1 MKLPDLLAQLLL
13 NRGDALSPTQVLPP
27 PEETLPYAPGQRLPA
42 QVLAPVA
49 PDRFLVAVGARRYEM
64 PLPGGL
70 RAGDKLELVYL
81 GSGQGGPRFLLAKPA
96 ASGHEAVALSGDGK
110 FISALRQATQP
121 PAADAPSMEPASVRS
136 VPLLSAGELP
146 PAVRLAQVLTQAIEQ
161 SGLFYESHVAGW
173 AAGERP
179 LASLLQEPQGRSSPL
194 LQAPAD
200 HSSESRRPGEQ
211 GRADSAAGAHPAA
224 RDRAGTGAVASQ
236 LEHDVRRAYQ
246 EPPPADAAE
255 PASLQIRHADLVQ
268 QQLHSLE
275 SRQVNWAGQIWPGQH
290 LEWQIEERPAAAPGG
305 VEGRVWF
312 TTLKL
317 ELPGLGRIS
326 VQIQLLDRQVQLR
339 IQAAEAAL
347 PRLRA
352 DESLRDGLRNA
363 GLALQG
369 MVLDVADGSR

>member
-13 NRGDALSPTQVLPP
+13 NRGGPLSPAQVLPS

-49 PDRFLVAVGARRYEM
+49 PDRFLVAVGTRRYEM
-64 PLPGGL
+64 PLLGGL

-81 GSGQGGPRFLLAKPA
+81 GSGRAGPRFLLAQPA
-96 ASGHEAVALSGDGK
+96 AGGHEAVALSGDAK
-110 FISALRQATQP
+110 LISALRQTVQP
-121 PAADAPSMEPASVRS
+121 PVSGAPSTGPASVRPA
-136 VPLLSAGELP
+136 PLLSAAELP
-146 PAVRLAQVLTQAIEQ
+146 PAGRLAQVLSQAIEQ

-173 AAGERP
+173 AAGGRP

-194 LQAPAD
+194 LQAAAD
-200 HSSESRRPGEQ
+200 HPAESRRPDEQ
-211 GRADSAAGAHPAA
+211 VRADPVAGAHPAA

-246 EPPPADAAE
+246 ELPPADAAE
-255 PASLQIRHADLVQ
+255 PASLQVRHAELVQ

-305 VEGRVWF
+305 VEARAWF

-317 ELPGLGRIS
+317 ELPHLGRVA

-352 DESLRDGLRNA
+352 DESLRDGLRDA